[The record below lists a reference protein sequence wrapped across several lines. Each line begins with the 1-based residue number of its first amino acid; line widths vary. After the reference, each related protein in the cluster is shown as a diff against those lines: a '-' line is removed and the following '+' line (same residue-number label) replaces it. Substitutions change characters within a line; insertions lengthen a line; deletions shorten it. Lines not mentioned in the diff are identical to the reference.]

1 MARQPVRIRTTALT
15 AVLLCLLTTSCAA
28 STTSKHTGAPAAE
41 ATTPAEDSTGTGT
54 RTETGSVGGA
64 EADYVDPDEVIA
76 PAPTPEPEQPGL
88 DDPASHGLTVAD
100 ETAAL
105 AVAQEFVTTIWT
117 WDYTDDTDRAGLIR
131 ALALTTPELQQ
142 QLQPWVEEPLYDPQQ
157 WQQLAA
163 AAGVGSAAEVLT
175 AAPAPDGVFDAYT
188 YTVQLIYRTFT
199 LTEQGYY
206 TARNEDPRYA
216 TVQLTRTPGDG
227 WLVAAMP
234 NLEAEQV
241 IDRPSP

>member
-1 MARQPVRIRTTALT
+1 M
-15 AVLLCLLTTSCAA
+15 LLCLLTTSCAP
-28 STTSKHTGAPAAE
+28 STTGKHTVAPAAE
-41 ATTPAEDSTGTGT
+41 ATTPAADSNRTGTEAEADAG
-54 RTETGSVGGA
+54 GVGGA

-76 PAPTPEPEQPGL
+76 PLPTPEPDPPGL
-88 DDPASHGLTVAD
+88 DDPASHGLTVGD

-105 AVAQEFVTTIWT
+105 AIAQEFVTTIWT

-142 QLQPWVEEPLYDPQQ
+142 QLQPWVEEPLYGPQQ

-163 AAGVGSAAEVLT
+163 AAGIGSTAEVLT
-175 AAPAPDGVFDAYT
+175 AAPAPEGAFDADT

-199 LTEQGYY
+199 FTEQGYY
-206 TARNEDPRYA
+206 TARDEDPRYA

-241 IDRPSP
+241 IERPSP